1 MADHEMQS
9 LCFDDIEKGQGYLTA
24 SRVVTGEDVMDFA
37 RLTGDH
43 NRLHTDPEYAK
54 GTAFGAPI
62 AHGLLTL
69 SVANGL
75 YMQLGLFE
83 RYTVANLG
91 IESWNFKKPV
101 FYGDSL
107 HVHLALEGKRQTSD
121 PRRGVIRWKVTVVNQ
136 KGEAVADGIWVKMF
150 LTRAAIGQT
159 DKEETV

>member
-1 MADHEMQS
+1 MTDYQTKS
-9 LCFDDIEKGQGYLTA
+9 LCFDDIEKGQEYLTA
-24 SRVVTGEDVMDFA
+24 SRMVTGQDVLDFA

-83 RYTVANLG
+83 KYTVANLG
-91 IESWNFKKPV
+91 IESWSFKKPV
-101 FYGDSL
+101 FFGDSL
-107 HVHLALEGKRQTSD
+107 HIHLQLEGKRQTSD

-136 KGEAVADGIWVKMF
+136 KGQSVAEGIWNKMF
-150 LTRAAIGQT
+150 LTRAAIGQS
-159 DKEETV
+159 EEENG

>member
-1 MADHEMQS
+1 MAEHQAQS
-9 LCFDDIEKGQGYLTA
+9 LCFDDIEKGQGYLTS
-24 SRVVTGEDVMDFA
+24 SRVVTGEDVMEFA

-54 GTAFGAPI
+54 GTAFGEPI

-83 RYTVANLG
+83 KYTVANLG

-101 FYGDSL
+101 FFGDSL
-107 HVHLALEGKRQTSD
+107 HVHLQLDSKRQTSD

-136 KGEAVADGIWVKMF
+136 KDEAVADGIWVKMF
-150 LTRAAIGQT
+150 LTRVAVEQN
-159 DKEETV
+159 KEEPV

>member
-1 MADHEMQS
+1 MDAYTTQS
-9 LCFDDIEKGQGYLTA
+9 LCFDDIEKGQQYMTTE
-24 SRVVTGEDVMDFA
+24 RVVTGQDVMDFA

-54 GTAFGAPI
+54 GTAFGGPI

-83 RYTVANLG
+83 KYTVANLG
-91 IESWNFKKPV
+91 VESWNFKKPV

-107 HVHLALEGKRQTSD
+107 HVHLRLESKRQTSD
-121 PRRGVIRWKVTVVNQ
+121 PRRGVIRWKVTVLNQ
-136 KGEAVADGIWVKMF
+136 KSETVADGIWVKMF
-150 LTRAAIGQT
+150 LTRTAVEQM
-159 DKEETV
+159 KEEIK